1 MSTTVT
7 NLIIGKQCAQLV
19 TGDTR
24 PSLSWQIQSD
34 AINVIQEAYEI
45 QWSSSKEFTDVM
57 AQTSVVKSASVI
69 QAPWIGTSLK
79 SREVR
84 FARVRIQTKGEWT
97 QWSSPTQIEAGLLSN
112 LDWDCEEGTTK
123 VEWPLIADARRL
135 AQPITLKSDIGAE
148 EMSPTLIFRR
158 VFKLSASS
166 KKARL
171 YITSYGL
178 FEVSINGKK
187 VSTDLLNPGWTTYNK
202 RLPYVTYD
210 VTEFLSIGEN
220 VISAQVADGWYR
232 GQIGLGVFRN
242 FYGNSIALIAQL
254 EVEQS
259 DGKKILI
266 NTDDNWKVSKGA
278 VQRAGILEGSY
289 IDFTKEQK
297 NWEEISFDDST
308 WESATKL
315 DNIVVKLY
323 PIATEP
329 IRVTEVIEVVSETVT
344 KRNSHIYDFGQN
356 ATGFVEVTVKGSAGQ
371 KVEVTHAEVL
381 TDGELNRKILEGAVQ
396 EDTYILD
403 SNEIRKLTPVFTYH
417 GFRYAEIV
425 TNAEIVKVRYLV
437 VHSDVHRTARFEC
450 SNPSLNRLA
459 ENAAWSERANW
470 VSLPTG
476 CSNRDERTG
485 WVGDSQMFSA
495 AAVTMFDSESFFAN
509 WLADV
514 DLNQYPD
521 GSIPHCAPDL
531 FPGANTMHFDYSD
544 NQTHIGT
551 NTEFHMP
558 RLDQLA
564 GRAGWGDTV
573 IIIPW
578 IMYESYG
585 DKDTLRNLY
594 SAFYKWVEYLERKSS
609 IDGLIPPGEFQFGD
623 WLDPDAPWDKPNAA
637 KCDATLISNCF
648 YSFSAR
654 LMSQISAVL
663 GHDENAKRFGELAEQ
678 VAQATW
684 AKYGTEI
691 ARTQTGAA
699 LAIKLEIV
707 PKKELNK
714 LGIALAALV
723 DKSDGKISTGFL
735 GTYTI
740 MPALSMAGQHN
751 AAYKLLLN
759 EKIPGWL
766 YPISKGATSMWER
779 WDGIREDGSMPEGNL
794 DGMTRSMISFNHYIF
809 GSVADW
815 MYRTL
820 AGIAPNSEK
829 PGYQEIIFAPRP
841 HSTLK
846 WAQASIE
853 TRFGPASIRWDEI
866 SSGKYEAKIS
876 IPSGS
881 SGIFI
886 GQDGGT
892 RQKLGS
898 GIHALA
904 F

>member
-1 MSTTVT
+1 MPTSIR
-7 NLIIGKQCAQLV
+7 NLTIGKQYGQLV
-19 TGDTR
+19 TGEMR
-24 PSLSWQIQSD
+24 PSLSWQLVSVSSD
-34 AINVIQEAYEI
+34 VIQQGYEI
-45 QWSSSKEFTDVM
+45 EWSHSLDFTNVM
-57 AQTSVVKSASVI
+57 ARSGFIKSSSVI
-69 QAPWIGTSLK
+69 QAPWVGTSLK
-79 SREVR
+79 SREIR
-84 FARVRIQTKGEWT
+84 YARVRAQVKDEWT
-97 QWSSPTQIEAGLLSN
+97 SWSASARIEAGLLSN
-112 LDWDCEEGTTK
+112 LDWDCEEETTK
-123 VEWPLIADARRL
+123 VEWPHNADVRRL
-135 AQPITLKSDIGAE
+135 AQPITLNSDIGAE

-158 VFKLSASS
+158 TFNLSAQCS
-166 KKARL
+166 KARL
-171 YITSYGL
+171 YITAYGL
-178 FEVSINGKK
+178 FEVTINGMKI
-187 VSTDLLNPGWTTYNK
+187 SGDLLNPGWTTYNK

-210 VTEFLSIGEN
+210 VAKFLSPGEN
-220 VISAQVADGWYR
+220 VITAQVADGWYR

-242 FYGNSIALIAQL
+242 FYGNAIALIAQL
-254 EVEQS
+254 EVEQI
-259 DGKKILI
+259 DGKKFRI
-266 NTDDNWKVSKGA
+266 NTDDKWKVSTGA
-278 VQRAGILEGSY
+278 VRRAGILEGSY
-289 IDFTKEQK
+289 IDFKKEK
-297 NWEEISFDDST
+297 KGWEEVSYDDSK
-308 WESATKL
+308 WETVSKL
-315 DNIVVKLY
+315 DNIVAKLY
-323 PIATEP
+323 PISTEP
-329 IRVTEVIEVVSETVT
+329 IRVTEIIEVATDTVT
-344 KRNSHIYDFGQN
+344 NRGSHIYDFGQN
-356 ATGFVEVTVKGSAGQ
+356 ATGFVEVTVKGEAGSE
-371 KVEVTHAEVL
+371 VVVTHAEVL
-381 TDGELNRKILEGAVQ
+381 TEGELNREILEGAVQ
-396 EDTYILD
+396 EDTHILD
-403 SNEIRKLTPVFTYH
+403 NDEVRTLTPVFTYH
-417 GFRYAEIV
+417 GFRYAEIA
-425 TNAEIVKVRYLV
+425 TEAQILKVRYLV
-437 VHSDVHRTARFEC
+437 VHSDVHRTGRFEC
-450 SNPSLNRLA
+450 SNPALNRLA

-509 WLADV
+509 WLVDV

-531 FPGANTMHFDYSD
+531 FPGANTMHYDYSD

-551 NTEFHMP
+551 NAEFHMP

-585 DKDTLRNLY
+585 DKDTLRSMY
-594 SAFYKWVEYLERKSS
+594 PAFYKWVEYLERKSAT
-609 IDGLIPPGEFQFGD
+609 DGLIPAGEFQFGD

-637 KCDATLISNCF
+637 KCDSTLISNIF

-654 LMSQISAVL
+654 LMSRVASVL
-663 GHDENAKRFGELAEQ
+663 DRTEDAKRFGELAEQ
-678 VAQATW
+678 VAAATW
-684 AKYGTEI
+684 AKYGKEI
-691 ARTQTGAA
+691 ATTQTGAA

-707 PKKELNK
+707 PANQLIELGK
-714 LGIALAALV
+714 ALAALV
-723 DKSDGKISTGFL
+723 DKTDGKISTGFL

-740 MPALSMAGQHN
+740 MPALSMAGQHE

-779 WDGIREDGSMPEGNL
+779 WDGIREDGSMPSGNL

-820 AGIAPNSEK
+820 AGIAPNSDK
-829 PGYQEIIFAPRP
+829 PGYEEILFAPRP

-866 SSGKYEAKIS
+866 SFGKYEAKIS
-876 IPSGS
+876 IPPGS
-881 SGIFI
+881 IGLFI
-886 GQDGGT
+886 GADGNSA
-892 RQKLGS
+892 QKLGS
-898 GIHALA
+898 GTHEII

>member
-1 MSTTVT
+1 MTTKVT
-7 NLIIGKQCAQLV
+7 NLVIGKQCGQLV
-19 TGDTR
+19 TGETR
-24 PSLSWQIQSD
+24 PPLSWHIESD
-34 AINVIQEAYEI
+34 VNNVIQEAYEI
-45 QWSSSKEFTDVM
+45 QWSLSEEFTDVI
-57 AQTSVVKSASVI
+57 AATGVVNSSSVI
-69 QAPWIGTSLK
+69 QAPWAGTSLK

-84 FARVRIQTKGEWT
+84 YARVRVQVKNEWT
-97 QWSSPTQIEAGLLSN
+97 KWSDPVRVEAGLLSN

-123 VEWPLIADARRL
+123 VEWPHNADARRL
-135 AQPITLKSDIGAE
+135 AQPITLKSDIGKE
-148 EMSPTLIFRR
+148 KMSPTLIFRR
-158 VFKLSASS
+158 SFKLSSDS

-171 YITSYGL
+171 YITAYGL

-187 VSTDLLNPGWTTYNK
+187 VSEDLLNPGWTTYNK

-210 VTEFLSIGEN
+210 VTPFLHAGDN

-242 FYGNSIALIAQL
+242 FYGNAIALIAQL

-259 DGKKILI
+259 DGKKFLI
-266 NTDDNWKVSKGA
+266 NTDETWKVSTGA

-297 NWEEISFDDST
+297 GWEEISFDDST
-308 WESATKL
+308 WEVATKL
-315 DNIVVKLY
+315 DNIVAKLY

-329 IRVTEVIEVVSETVT
+329 IRVTEVIDVATDTLT
-344 KRNSHIYDFGQN
+344 KRASHIYDFGQN
-356 ATGFVEVTVKGSAGQ
+356 ATGFVEVTVKGNVGT

-381 TDGELNRKILEGAVQ
+381 TDGELNREILEGAVQ

-403 SNEIRKLTPVFTYH
+403 SDEVRVLTPVFTYH
-417 GFRYAEIV
+417 GFRYAEIA
-425 TNAEIVKVRYLV
+425 TDAQILKVRYLV

-450 SNPSLNRLA
+450 SNPALNRLA

-531 FPGANTMHFDYSD
+531 FPGANTMHYDYSD

-585 DKDTLRNLY
+585 DKETLRKMY
-594 SAFYKWVEYLERKSS
+594 SAFYKWVEYLERKSCV
-609 IDGLIPPGEFQFGD
+609 DGLIPAGEFQFGD

-637 KCDATLISNCF
+637 KCDSTLISNIF

-654 LMSQISAVL
+654 LMSRVASVL
-663 GHDENAKRFGELAEQ
+663 DRVEDAKRFGELAEQ
-678 VAQATW
+678 VAAATW
-684 AKYGTEI
+684 AKYGKEI
-691 ARTQTGAA
+691 ATTQTGAA

-707 PKKELNK
+707 PANQLIELGK
-714 LGIALAALV
+714 ALAALV
-723 DKSDGKISTGFL
+723 DKTDGKISTGFL

-740 MPALSMAGQHN
+740 MPALSMAGQHG

-779 WDGIREDGSMPEGNL
+779 WDGIREDGSMPSGNL

-820 AGIAPNSEK
+820 AGIAPNSER
-829 PGYQEIIFAPRP
+829 PGYEEIIFAPRP

-846 WAQASIE
+846 WAKASIE
-853 TRFGPASIRWDEI
+853 TRFGSASIAWEEI
-866 SSGKYEAKIS
+866 SSGTYEAKIS
-876 IPSGS
+876 IPAGS
-881 SGIFI
+881 SGIFS
-886 GQDGGT
+886 GHDGEQP
-892 RQKLGS
+892 RKLGS
-898 GIHALA
+898 GSHVIT